1 MTLLQLKYAIA
12 IADCGSMN
20 EAAKRLYLSQ
30 PSLSETVMSLEEE
43 LGLELFIRTNRGIKT
58 TVEGEEFLGYA
69 RQVVEQY
76 QLLDDKY
83 ISRKK
88 SRKKFGVSMQ
98 HYTFAV
104 KAFVEVAKQ
113 FGFDE
118 YEFAV
123 RETKTAEV
131 IEDVKNFKSEIG
143 ILYRNEFNSKVL
155 DKLLNRSE
163 LEFHDMFTC
172 STCVYLWNGHP
183 LAGNDSIT
191 MEELEEYPC
200 LSFEQG
206 LNNSFYLSEEV
217 LSTYNYKRIIK
228 INDRATALNLMV
240 GMNAYTLCSGIICEE
255 LNGSEY
261 RAVPLAGDEK
271 ITIGYIARR
280 GVNLSPLGR
289 KYIDE
294 LIKYEKSRGQAL

>member
-1 MTLLQLKYAIA
+1 MTLLQLKYVIT

-30 PSLSETVMSLEEE
+30 PSLSETVMGLEEE
-43 LGLELFIRTNRGIKT
+43 VGIEIFIRTNRGIKT
-58 TVEGEEFLGYA
+58 TVEGEEFLAYA

-76 QLLDDKY
+76 RLLDDKY
-83 ISRKK
+83 ISRTK
-88 SRKKFGVSMQ
+88 SRKKFCVSMQ

-113 FGFDE
+113 FGLDE

-131 IEDVKNFKSEIG
+131 IEDVKNFKSEVG
-143 ILYRNEFNSKVL
+143 ILYRNEFNGKVL
-155 DKLLNRSE
+155 DKLFERNE
-163 LEFHDMFTC
+163 LEFHELFTC

-183 LAGNDSIT
+183 LAENERIT

-261 RAVPLAGDEK
+261 SAIPLDRDEK
-271 ITIGYIARR
+271 MTIGYVARK
-280 GVNLSPLGR
+280 GINLSKLGKR
-289 KYIDE
+289 YIDE
-294 LIKYEKSRGQAL
+294 LMKYKNSVM